1 MEEDIDMMQGQ
12 TNKSMKAS
20 NNSKGSQTLYHK
32 RIKWFYYINYITW
45 TLFSVNIEEEVTSL

>member
-12 TNKSMKAS
+12 TNKSMKAY

-32 RIKWFYYINYITW
+32 RIK
-45 TLFSVNIEEEVTSL
+45 